1 VVICPGGGYS
11 NLSITKEG
19 ERIGEWLAEH
29 GFVGMVLAY
38 RLPHEGEIIDN
49 VPLSQR
55 DGLAG
60 LRETRRLM
68 DSLKVGEDKL
78 VIMGFSAGGH
88 LASSL
93 VQLAEPGLR
102 PNASVLVYPVISMRE
117 GIAHEGS
124 KRKLLG
130 TEPTDDLIAEYS
142 TDENVTPDHPPTLLV
157 HSTDDAVVP
166 VENSLRYYEAL
177 REHGVP
183 AALLIPE
190 RGGHGFGQ
198 RADLGWTEAT
208 MAWLVRQGF

>member
-1 VVICPGGGYS
+1 
-11 NLSITKEG
+11 
-19 ERIGEWLAEH
+19 
-29 GFVGMVLAY
+29 
-38 RLPHEGEIIDN
+38 
-49 VPLSQR
+49 
-55 DGLAG
+55 
-60 LRETRRLM
+60 
-68 DSLKVGEDKL
+68 
-78 VIMGFSAGGH
+78 MGFSAGGH